1 MSTKDWA
8 EKDYYKVLGV
18 SKDAK
23 PEEIKKAF
31 RKIARDNHP
40 DSHPGDKAA
49 EARFKEASEAN
60 DVLSNAKKRKEYDQ
74 ARSLFGTAGRFG
86 FPRGGAQPNVNV
98 EDFIRTA
105 SNDDGFGDLFGNL
118 FGATGGR
125 RTATRAA
132 RRGADVEGETTISF
146 DDAVSGTTVTM
157 DMVSQA
163 PCQACRGT
171 GARAGTV
178 PRVCSTCQGSG
189 MHATSA
195 GGVFEMTEPCPDC
208 QGRGMVVEDPCQV
221 CHGSGRAKSTK
232 SMQIRIPAGVEDGQ
246 RIRIKGKG
254 SPGENGG
261 RAGDLYVKVTVR
273 PHKVFGRD
281 GNNLTV
287 DVPVTFPEAALGAE
301 VEVPTL
307 AGSTVRL
314 RVPAGT
320 PSGRTFR
327 VRGRGVPRAD
337 GSKGDL
343 LATVEIVVPEKLD
356 DDARH
361 ALEGFRDVVRQPNP
375 RPWEV
380 R

>member
-60 DVLSNAKKRKEYDQ
+60 DVLSNVKKRKEYDQ
-74 ARSLFGTAGRFG
+74 ARSLFGTASRFG

-105 SNDDGFGDLFGNL
+105 SNGDGFGDLFGNL

-125 RTATRAA
+125 RTTTRAA

-178 PRVCSTCQGSG
+178 PR
-189 MHATSA
+189 
-195 GGVFEMTEPCPDC
+195 
-208 QGRGMVVEDPCQV
+208 
-221 CHGSGRAKSTK
+221 
-232 SMQIRIPAGVEDGQ
+232 GVEDGQ

-273 PHKVFGRD
+273 PHQVFGRD

-314 RVPAGT
+314 RIPAGT

-327 VRGRGVPRAD
+327 VRGRGVPRSD